1 MFHGKLIGSLGF
13 SRRGEYIGRR
23 ARQEVGQVAPPPGGA
38 ARAGPYHPMVW
49 LAPGSP
55 PSLLWTLSRVGKNRN
70 FGFCF
75 VQFQE
80 YFLCSF
86 SETQKNE
93 NRELALWH
101 LVNRLVP
108 ENA

>member
-1 MFHGKLIGSLGF
+1 
-13 SRRGEYIGRR
+13 
-23 ARQEVGQVAPPPGGA
+23 
-38 ARAGPYHPMVW
+38 MVW

-55 PSLLWTLSRVGKNRN
+55 SSLLWTPSRVGKNRN

-75 VQFQE
+75 IQFQK

-86 SETQKNE
+86 FETQKQQK

-101 LVNRLVP
+101 LVSRLVL

>member
-1 MFHGKLIGSLGF
+1 
-13 SRRGEYIGRR
+13 
-23 ARQEVGQVAPPPGGA
+23 
-38 ARAGPYHPMVW
+38 MVW
-49 LAPGSP
+49 LALGSP
-55 PSLLWTLSRVGKNRN
+55 PSLLWTPSRVGKNSK

-80 YFLCSF
+80 YYMCSF
-86 SETQKNE
+86 SETQKTAE

-101 LVNRLVP
+101 LINMLVS